1 MSFVSVPLRYKRS
14 DAKAYARANL
24 QGVWGAFTY
33 PFTADDELDE
43 PGLRHNLRYCIDNR
57 LVDGVYCGHFMSEFW
72 ALTTEERKRA
82 AEIVI
87 DECRGRVPVVVHTG
101 HTSVKE
107 SIELSHHAERSGA
120 DYLAIGNPYFMAYDD
135 EQIFDYFQ
143 SISDRTEAGI
153 LITNTGYTGL
163 VLTPEMI
170 NRLADLENVI
180 AVKNSASMAHTLETL
195 RLAGDR
201 ILVSHPGEGHWFKL
215 MVDCGLR
222 LYMSS
227 AAPFTLQKPG
237 YTPLKDY
244 TALVLAGR
252 IDEAARIAQSLAP
265 ARKLFDKWLRGP
277 WSERRVMPIAYLKA
291 WCDLL
296 GMVGGPVRSPLL
308 QATPAEREALRA
320 DLVSVGLIS

>member
-1 MSFVSVPLRYKRS
+1 MSSVRIPVRYKRS

-24 QGVWGAFTY
+24 QGVWGAFPY
-33 PFTADDELDE
+33 PFTPDDEIDE
-43 PGLRHNLRYCIDNR
+43 QGLRRNLRYSIDNQ

-82 AEIVI
+82 AEIVV
-87 DECRGRVPVVVHTG
+87 DECKGHVPVVVHTG

-107 SIELSHHAERSGA
+107 SIELSHHAERIGA
-120 DYLAIGNPYFMAYDD
+120 DYLAIGNPYFIAYDD
-135 EQIFDYFQ
+135 EQIFDYFR

-153 LITNTGYTGL
+153 LITNTGYTGVL
-163 VLTPEMI
+163 LTPELI

-195 RLAGDR
+195 RLVGDR
-201 ILVSHPGEGHWFKL
+201 ILVSHPGESHWFKL

-237 YTPLKDY
+237 HTPLKDY
-244 TALVLAGR
+244 TALVLAGQVE
-252 IDEAARIAQSLAP
+252 EAAKISENLDP
-265 ARKLFDKWLRGP
+265 ARKLFEKWLREP
-277 WSERRVMPIAYLKA
+277 WSARRVMPIAYLKA

-296 GMVGGPVRSPLL
+296 GLVGGPVRSPLL
-308 QATPAEREALRA
+308 QVTASEREALRE
-320 DLVSVGLIS
+320 DLVSVGLI

>member
-1 MSFVSVPLRYKRS
+1 MSSVRIPVRYKRS

-24 QGVWGAFTY
+24 QGVWGAFPY
-33 PFTADDELDE
+33 PFTPDDEIDE
-43 PGLRHNLRYCIDNR
+43 QGLRRNLRYSIDNQ

-82 AEIVI
+82 AEIVV
-87 DECRGRVPVVVHTG
+87 DECKGHVPVVVHTG

-107 SIELSHHAERSGA
+107 SIELSHHAERIGA
-120 DYLAIGNPYFMAYDD
+120 DYLAIGNPYFIAYDD
-135 EQIFDYFQ
+135 EQIFDYFR

-153 LITNTGYTGL
+153 LITNTGYTGVL
-163 VLTPEMI
+163 LTPELI

-195 RLAGDR
+195 RLVGDR
-201 ILVSHPGEGHWFKL
+201 ILVSHPGESYWFKL

-237 YTPLKDY
+237 HTPLKDY
-244 TALVLAGR
+244 TALVLAGQVE
-252 IDEAARIAQSLAP
+252 EAAKISENLDP
-265 ARKLFDKWLRGP
+265 ARKLFEKWLREP
-277 WSERRVMPIAYLKA
+277 WSARRVMPIAYLKA

-296 GMVGGPVRSPLL
+296 GLVGGPVRSPLL
-308 QATPAEREALRA
+308 QVTASEREALRE
-320 DLVSVGLIS
+320 DLVSVGLI